1 MNQRVCFFRSVTRLA
16 CVLVLSAPAFVFGV
30 NPANLVVPAPSSVAT
45 LAPDAKDDILPSDLP
60 DVKATAFV
68 LLDSNKGLR
77 LAASHANQTMA
88 PVALTKLMTAYVVFD
103 AITQNK
109 FKLEDF
115 TSPSRLSTQ
124 VAGARSYLEADKPV
138 TIDDL
143 LKGMLVQSGNDAA
156 LALAE
161 RVAGTESNF
170 VALMNEHAAK
180 LGMKQTHFLNATG
193 LPQEGQMTTANDLA
207 LLATALIKN
216 YPNFLPLFSV
226 KSFQYNGIT
235 QVNKNLLLFR
245 DPFVDGLKTAYLPQD
260 GYHMVATSN
269 RGGQRVLLVLMGAH
283 SEEIRALG
291 ASKLLNYALQLHDTP
306 KLYGAGDVLK
316 SVPVYNAHQKM
327 LEMAVDKDV
336 FVTVPQ
342 GSVDRIEQTMIYQSP
357 LIAPLKAGQTVGEL
371 VIHHDGKILL
381 KTPLVVKQD
390 VPEWLFFERLMA
402 NLRRFFGLDTAA

>member
-1 MNQRVCFFRSVTRLA
+1 MKQPVSFFRLVIQLA
-16 CVLVLSAPAFVFGV
+16 LAFLLVLSAPASVFGV
-30 NPANLVVPAPSSVAT
+30 NPTSLVEPV
-45 LAPDAKDDILPSDLP
+45 LSDLP
-60 DVKATAFV
+60 EVKATAFV
-68 LLDSNKGLR
+68 LLDSNKELR
-77 LAASHANQTMA
+77 LAEKNANQPMA
-88 PVALTKLMTAYVVFD
+88 PVALTKLMTAYVVFE

-115 TSPSRLSTQ
+115 TSPSHFSTQ
-124 VAGARSYLEADKPV
+124 VVGARSYLEVGKPV
-138 TIDDL
+138 SIDDL
-143 LKGMLVQSGNDAA
+143 LKGMLAQSGNDAA

-216 YPNFLPLFSV
+216 YSNFLPLFNV
-226 KSFQYNGIT
+226 KSFKYNGIT

-260 GYHMVATSN
+260 GYHIVATSN
-269 RGGQRVLLVLMGAH
+269 RGGQRILLVLMGSH
-283 SEEIRALG
+283 NEEVRALG

-306 KLYGAGDVLK
+306 QLYVAGDILK
-316 SVPVYNAHQKM
+316 SVPVYNASQKM
-327 LEMAVDKDV
+327 IEVTVDKDV

-342 GSVDRIEQTMIYQSP
+342 GSVGRIEQTMVHQSP

-371 VIHHDGKILL
+371 FIHHDGKILL
-381 KTPLVVKQD
+381 KTPLVAKQD
-390 VPEWLFFERLMA
+390 VPEWHFFERLMA
-402 NLRRFFGLDTAA
+402 NLRRFFGLDITT

>member
-1 MNQRVCFFRSVTRLA
+1 MNQRACYFRASTCLALA
-16 CVLVLSAPAFVFGV
+16 CVLVLSASVSVFGA
-30 NPANLVVPAPSSVAT
+30 NSANLVPKSRSVST
-45 LAPDAKDDILPSDLP
+45 LAPDLQEDILPSDLP
-60 DVKATAFV
+60 EVKATAFV

-77 LAASHANQTMA
+77 LAANHANQIMA

-103 AITQNK
+103 SITQNK

-115 TSPSRLSTQ
+115 TSPSLLSTQ
-124 VAGARSYLEADKPV
+124 VAGARSYLEVNKPV
-138 TIDDL
+138 TISDL
-143 LKGMLVQSGNDAA
+143 LKGMLVQSANDAT
-156 LALAE
+156 LALVE

-226 KSFQYNGIT
+226 KSFQYNNIT
-235 QVNKNLLLFR
+235 QVNQNLLLFR

-260 GYHMVATSN
+260 GYHIIATSN
-269 RGGQRVLLVLMGAH
+269 RGGQRILLVLMGARN
-283 SEEIRALG
+283 EELRALG

-306 KLYGAGDVLK
+306 KLYATGEVLK
-316 SVPVYNAHQKM
+316 SVPVYNSYQKM
-327 LEMAVDKDV
+327 LEVAVDKDI

-342 GSVDRIEQTMIYQSP
+342 GSVDHIKQTMVYQSP

-371 VIHHDGKILL
+371 VIHYDGKILL
-381 KTPLVVKQD
+381 KTPLVAKQD
-390 VPEWLFFERLMA
+390 VTEWLF
-402 NLRRFFGLDTAA
+402 

>member
-16 CVLVLSAPAFVFGV
+16 CVFVLSAPVFVFGV
-30 NPANLVVPAPSSVAT
+30 NPANLVVPAPSSVAA
-45 LAPDAKDDILPSDLP
+45 LAPVAPNDILPSDLP
-60 DVKATAFV
+60 EVKATAFV
-68 LLDSNKGLR
+68 LLDSNKGIR
-77 LAASHANQTMA
+77 LAASHAYRPMA

-115 TSPSRLSTQ
+115 TSPSALATQ
-124 VAGARSYLEADKPV
+124 MPGARSYLQVDKPV

-170 VALMNEHAAK
+170 VALMNEHATK
-180 LGMKQTHFLNATG
+180 LGMKQTRFLNATG

-226 KSFQYNGIT
+226 KSFKYNGVT
-235 QVNKNLLLFR
+235 QVNQNLLLFR

-269 RGGQRVLLVLMGAH
+269 RGGQRILLILMGAH

-306 KLYGAGDVLK
+306 KLYSAGEVLK
-316 SVPVYNAHQKM
+316 SVPVYNSQQKT
-327 LEMAVDKDV
+327 LEVAVEKDV

-371 VIHHDGKILL
+371 VIHYDGKILL
-381 KTPLVVKQD
+381 KTALVAKQD
-390 VPEWLFFERLMA
+390 VTEWHFFERLMA